1 MAEQFSTIWMYPSLF
16 YHPLKDT
23 RVSQVLE
30 IMDQA
35 TMNFL
40 LQVEEEVQSQA
51 DCPRWGAGGTRWLK
65 AGLSRHGVLA
75 EKQRGAVLTWAQ
87 ALVLWGRRCTSL
99 TNPLPHLTQ
108 HRVNK
113 HDTNF

>member
-40 LQVEEEVQSQA
+40 LQVEEETFKVKQTVQ
-51 DCPRWGAGGTRWLK
+51 GG
-65 AGLSRHGVLA
+65 G
-75 EKQRGAVLTWAQ
+75 RGAR
-87 ALVLWGRRCTSL
+87 GG
-99 TNPLPHLTQ
+99 
-108 HRVNK
+108 
-113 HDTNF
+113 